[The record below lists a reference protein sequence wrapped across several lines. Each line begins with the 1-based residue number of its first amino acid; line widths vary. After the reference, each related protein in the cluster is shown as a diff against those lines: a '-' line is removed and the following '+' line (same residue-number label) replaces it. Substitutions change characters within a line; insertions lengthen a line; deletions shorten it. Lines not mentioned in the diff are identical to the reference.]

1 MNIQFILAYRY
12 LSGRKLRTVLT
23 TLAVV
28 FGVLVLFGMNIILPS
43 MLAALQA
50 NALASAGQ
58 VDATITHASGEPF
71 DFALLEKAKAVDGVR
86 VTSASLN
93 RTVNLPANFYDND
106 SAKADRITALSLVGV
121 IPFDAKTVRS
131 YPTLEGR
138 YLNDSDT
145 DAALI
150 TSSLADALGVEL
162 GGTFSLPTTHGT
174 VNLRVIGILPAR
186 TVPGNEE
193 ILVTLAQAQTMA
205 DQPGRI
211 NAIDIN
217 LDATEEA
224 RRNEIVANV
233 EAALGEDYKVGALL
247 AGSEMWA
254 SLKLGQQLFNLL
266 GTLALFMG
274 GFIIFN
280 TFRTVIVER
289 RRDIGMLRA
298 LGAKRRTIIGLILI
312 EGLIQGIVGTALG
325 LVFGYL
331 FGLSALQWAE
341 PVMSKFINIKLGE
354 PVITS
359 SIIWLS
365 IILGVGV
372 TVVAG
377 LIPALNA
384 SRTTPL
390 EALRP
395 SVAEVEFKRRSGFG
409 FVGGVIFIVLSILAL
424 FSSKAEFIAPGGFIF
439 LIGLVMVTPML
450 VRPIAS
456 MFGWIIA
463 LIYARSG
470 TGELAQGNLSRQP
483 ARVAITASASMLGL
497 AVIVAAGGMMTS
509 LTMTLSDVMKK
520 SLGSDYLFVP
530 PSIALWNSN
539 LGSNSEFAER
549 LRKVDGVSAVATLR
563 YAGSAVDG
571 NSVSLMGIE
580 PVSFQKVSG
589 LRFQENIF
597 DTHEEAYASL
607 SSGRNLIVNG
617 AFLSLTLNKV
627 GDTVTLVTP
636 NGEQEYLIVAMA
648 ADLLNAKVTTAFISQ
663 ANMLMDF
670 DKAEDIFI
678 QLNLAKAV
686 DARAV
691 EKNIKA
697 IASEFP
703 QYNVIEGK
711 TYYDTMMA
719 QMDAAFYALYALLGM
734 LALPSLIAMI
744 NTLAIGVIER
754 TREIGMIR
762 AVGGTQ
768 KQLRRMVVAEAL
780 ILAAIGTAF
789 GLLAG
794 LYLGYV
800 FVVAMDSFFPMGY
813 AFPASGVIAA
823 IAIGLIFGVLAA
835 LIPARQAAGMNVVE
849 ALHYE

>member
-1 MNIQFILAYRY
+1 MNIQFTLAYRY

-50 NALASAGQ
+50 NALAAAGQ

-71 DFALLEKAKAVDGVR
+71 DAQLLEKAKAVDGVR
-86 VTSASLN
+86 AASASLN
-93 RTVNLPANFYDND
+93 RTVNLPANFFDNNPV
-106 SAKADRITALSLVGV
+106 KADRITALSLVGV
-121 IPFDAKTVRS
+121 IPFDARTVRS

-162 GGTFSLPTTHGT
+162 GGTFPLPTANGIM
-174 VNLRVIGILPAR
+174 NLTVIGVLPPR
-186 TVPGNEE
+186 TMPGNEE
-193 ILVTLAQAQTMA
+193 ILVTLTQAQMMA
-205 DQPGRI
+205 DQPGKI

-217 LDATEEA
+217 LASNEAA
-224 RRNEIVANV
+224 RRNEIVTNV
-233 EAALGEDYKVGALL
+233 EAALGKDYKVGTLL
-247 AGSEMWA
+247 AGSEMYA
-254 SLKLGQQLFNLL
+254 SLRLGQQMFNLL
-266 GTLALFMG
+266 GVLALFMG

-280 TFRTVIVER
+280 TFRTVVVER

-312 EGLIQGIVGTALG
+312 EGLIQGVVGTALG

-331 FGLSALQWAE
+331 FGMSALHWAT
-341 PVMSKFINIKLGE
+341 PVMSKFINIKMGE
-354 PVITS
+354 PVITT

-365 IILGVGV
+365 ILMGVGV
-372 TVVAG
+372 TVLAG

-395 SVAEVEFKRRSGFG
+395 SVAEVEFKRQTGFG
-409 FVGGVIFIVLSILAL
+409 FVGGVVLIILSILAL
-424 FSSKAEFIAPGGFIF
+424 FSGRAEFIAPGGFVF
-439 LIGLVMVTPML
+439 LTGLVIVAPAL
-450 VRPIAS
+450 VRPIAG
-456 MFGWIIA
+456 MFGRIIA

-470 TGELAQGNLSRQP
+470 TGDLAQGNLSRQP
-483 ARVAITASASMLGL
+483 SRVAITASASMLGL
-497 AVIVAAGGMMTS
+497 AVVVAAGGMFTS
-509 LTMTLSDVMKK
+509 LTVTLGDVMKK

-530 PSIALWNSN
+530 PAIAIWNSN
-539 LGSNSEFAER
+539 LGSNAGFAER
-549 LRKVDGVSAVATLR
+549 LRAVDGVSDVASLR
-563 YAGSAVDG
+563 YAGSAVSG
-571 NSVSLMGIE
+571 GSVSLMGIE
-580 PVSFQKVSG
+580 PISFQKVSG

-597 DTHEEAYASL
+597 NTDEEAYAAL
-607 SSGRNLIVNG
+607 GHGRNLIVNG
-617 AFLSLTLNKV
+617 AFLNLTHNKV
-627 GDTVTLVTP
+627 GDSVTLVTP
-636 NGEQEYLIVAMA
+636 KGEQSYRIVAMA

-663 ANMLMDF
+663 ANMLADF
-670 DKAEDIFI
+670 DKAEDVFI
-678 QLNLAKAV
+678 QLNLKPGADTKV
-686 DARAV
+686 V
-691 EKNIKA
+691 EKNIKT
-697 IASEFP
+697 IAADFP
-703 QYNVIEGK
+703 QYNVIDGK
-711 TYYDTMMA
+711 AYYNSMMS
-719 QMDAAFYALYALLGM
+719 QMDSAFYALYILLVM

-789 GLLAG
+789 GLLSG

-800 FVVAMDSFFPMGY
+800 FVLGMDTLFPMGY
-813 AFPASGVIAA
+813 TFPASGVIAA
-823 IAIGLIFGVLAA
+823 IAIGLLFGVLAA

-849 ALHYE
+849 ALRYE